1 MTVGI
6 FVVVYSWVDPI
17 NTTCSSAHHD
27 CQQMLNGAILPG
39 EQHFSE
45 ERWVNNILN
54 KCHFNNCL
62 WGYTIRN
69 VEELR
74 TCDPAVF
81 TDGVLYN
88 LMRMGVMD
96 WTGENAQGNQ
106 STQAMR
112 LATVLVSRLIQITN
126 ADRANM
132 SV

>member
-1 MTVGI
+1 
-6 FVVVYSWVDPI
+6 
-17 NTTCSSAHHD
+17 
-27 CQQMLNGAILPG
+27 MLNGVILPG
-39 EQHFSE
+39 EQCFSE

-54 KCHFNNCL
+54 KCHFDDCL
-62 WGYTIRN
+62 WGYTIRI

-74 TCDPAVF
+74 TRDPAVF

-96 WTGENAQGNQ
+96 WTRENARGNQ

-112 LATVLVSRLIQITN
+112 LATALASHMIRITN

>member
-1 MTVGI
+1 
-6 FVVVYSWVDPI
+6 
-17 NTTCSSAHHD
+17 
-27 CQQMLNGAILPG
+27 MLSGAILPG
-39 EQHFSE
+39 EQRFSE
-45 ERWVNNILN
+45 ECWVNDILN
-54 KCHFNNCL
+54 ECHFNDHL
-62 WGYTIRN
+62 WGYTIHI

-74 TCDPAVF
+74 TRDPAVF

-112 LATVLVSRLIQITN
+112 LATALVSCLIRITN
-126 ADRANM
+126 ANCANV